1 MNQMKEIKPIYEVR
15 KINNLREMLYSSV
28 DLFSNNP
35 AFKFK
40 ESGNII
46 SKTYLD
52 FKNDIEAFGT
62 ALINMG
68 LENCHISVTG
78 SNSYK
83 WCVTYMSV
91 ANGVGTIVPVDKAI
105 PTIEIENILMQ
116 AKPKAIVCESKYVDT
131 FKSLQNKYGL
141 EYIICMEAQENQD
154 GILSFNKLV
163 EKGKELL
170 ACGNTTYL
178 DAKIDNTAPKIMLFT
193 SGTTSNSKAVLLS
206 HKNLCSNIM
215 GAASVVKYN
224 PDDILLS
231 VLPIHHTFECLAS
244 FLLSVYSGSCTA
256 FCEGLKH
263 ISDNLKEFNISIFA
277 SVPAIL
283 ENIYAKLKKL
293 KLAKGFEDYS
303 FVKALYPNF
312 RLAIVGA
319 ASIDKGTVVGFNEM
333 GISCQQ
339 GYGLTETS
347 PIISV
352 ETDISKR
359 PGSIGLP
366 LPGVEVKINNPN
378 EDGIGEI
385 CVKGDNVMLG
395 YYNNEEATNEVFEN
409 GWFHTGDL
417 GYLDDDCFLYICGR
431 KKTVIVLDNGKNVF
445 PEEVEIILN
454 LNSEISESFVYPEK
468 KASRLELHAEIVYD
482 SNYIKEKYG
491 DISED
496 EIYTIIDEIIRK
508 TNKTLPLF
516 KYIRKFSITN
526 EPILKTTTNKIKRYA
541 ELEKIKALQNI

>member
-28 DLFSNNP
+28 ELFSDNP

-62 ALINMG
+62 ALLSMG
-68 LENCHISVTG
+68 LKDCHISVTG

-91 ANGVGTIVPVDKAI
+91 ANGVGTIVPMDKAI

-116 AKPKAIVCESKYVDT
+116 AKPKAIVCEAKYVDT
-131 FKSLQNKYGL
+131 LKSLQNKYGL

-178 DAKIDNTAPKIMLFT
+178 NAKIDNTAPKIMLFT

-352 ETDISKR
+352 ETDLSKR

-366 LPGVEVKINNPN
+366 LPGVEVKIDNPN

-482 SNYIKEKYG
+482 SNHIKEKYG
-491 DISED
+491 DIGED

>member
-15 KINNLREMLYSSV
+15 KINNLKEMLNSSV
-28 DLFSNNP
+28 ELFSNNT

-40 ESGNII
+40 ENGNII
-46 SKTYLD
+46 LKTYLD
-52 FKNDIEAFGT
+52 YKNDVEAFGT
-62 ALINMG
+62 ALLSMG
-68 LENCHISVTG
+68 LKDCHISVTG
-78 SNSYK
+78 NNSYK

-91 ANGVGTIVPVDKAI
+91 ANGVGTIVPMDKAI

-116 AKPKAIVCESKYVDT
+116 AKPKAIVCEEKYIDI
-131 FKSLQNKYGL
+131 FKSLQEKYGL
-141 EYIICMEAQENQD
+141 DYIICMEAKEDQD
-154 GILSFNKLV
+154 GILSFDKLV
-163 EKGKELL
+163 EKGRNLL
-170 ACGNTTYL
+170 SNGDSTYL
-178 DAKIDNTAPKIMLFT
+178 DAPIDNTAPRIMLFT
-193 SGTTSNSKAVLLS
+193 SGTTSCSKAVLLS

-215 GAASVVKYN
+215 GAASVVKFK

-244 FLLSVYSGSCTA
+244 FLLSIYSGSCTA

-263 ISDNLKEFNISIFA
+263 IGDNLKEFDISIFA

-283 ENIYAKLKKL
+283 ESLYSKLKKL
-293 KLAKGFEDYS
+293 KLAKGFKDYS
-303 FVKALYPNF
+303 FVKALYPHF

-352 ETDISKR
+352 ETDLSKR

-366 LPGVEVKINNPN
+366 LPGLDVKIDNPN

-454 LNSEISESFVYPEK
+454 LNNEISESFVYPEK

-482 SNYIKEKYG
+482 SAYIKEKYG
-491 DISED
+491 DINED
-496 EIYTIIDEIIRK
+496 EIYNIIDEIIRK

-516 KYIRKFSITN
+516 KYIRKFTITT

-541 ELEKIKALQNI
+541 ELEKIKSI

>member
-28 DLFSNNP
+28 ELFSNNP

-40 ESGNII
+40 EGGYII

-178 DAKIDNTAPKIMLFT
+178 DAKIDNIAPKIMLFT

-366 LPGVEVKINNPN
+366 LPGVEVKIDNPN

>member
-28 DLFSNNP
+28 ELFSDNP

-52 FKNDIEAFGT
+52 FKNDIEALGT

-68 LENCHISVTG
+68 LKDCHISVTG

-91 ANGVGTIVPVDKAI
+91 ANGVGTIVPMDKAI

-116 AKPKAIVCESKYVDT
+116 AKPKAIVCEAKYVDT
-131 FKSLQNKYGL
+131 LKSLQNKYGL

-178 DAKIDNTAPKIMLFT
+178 NAKIDNTAPKIMLFT

-352 ETDISKR
+352 ETDLSKR

-366 LPGVEVKINNPN
+366 LPGVEVKIDNPN

-482 SNYIKEKYG
+482 SNHIKEKYG
-491 DISED
+491 DIGED